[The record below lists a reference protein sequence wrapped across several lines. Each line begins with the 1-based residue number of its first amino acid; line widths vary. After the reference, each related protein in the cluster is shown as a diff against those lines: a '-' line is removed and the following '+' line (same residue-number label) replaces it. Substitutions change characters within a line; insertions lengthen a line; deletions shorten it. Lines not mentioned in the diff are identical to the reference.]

1 MDYLIVEP
9 SEVGSNAGTYR
20 WVSDQD
26 LASQAVPAHYPGS
39 EGLDVD
45 GNRLLM
51 VSKSFR
57 TMFILNLD
65 DGTYVNQTTRHGLF
79 WGQPDQVHAVAGPTD
94 TMLYFTEDGGKYA
107 GIHGRNTLGQYFT
120 ILESHEYPDETT
132 GLAFSPNGLHM
143 YIAYQDNEM
152 LFDVTRQDGLPF
164 DAKVL
169 NVKFHAVS

>member
-1 MDYLIVEP
+1 M
-9 SEVGSNAGTYR
+9 GSNAGTYR
-20 WVSDQD
+20 WVSDHA
-26 LASQAVPAHYPGS
+26 LASEAVPFHYPGS

-51 VSKSFR
+51 VSKVFR
-57 TMFILNLD
+57 SMFILNLD

-107 GIHGRNTLGQYFT
+107 GIHGRDALGQYFT
-120 ILESHEYPDETT
+120 ILESHVYMDETT

-143 YIAYQDNEM
+143 YIAYQDNHM

-164 DAKVL
+164 DAKAL